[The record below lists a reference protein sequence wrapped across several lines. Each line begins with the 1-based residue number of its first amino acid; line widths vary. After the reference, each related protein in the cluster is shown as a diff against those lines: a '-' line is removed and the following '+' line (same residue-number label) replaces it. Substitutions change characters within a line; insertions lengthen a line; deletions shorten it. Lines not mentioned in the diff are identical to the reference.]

1 MLAVLRGIAAGVAA
15 ENAVEKTDIG
25 ITNLPRHLA
34 NFVIILQQHRAAFGD
49 AMLVQPFDNAA
60 TGVLLKKMR

>member
-1 MLAVLRGIAAGVAA
+1 MLAVLRWIAAGVAT

-25 ITNLPRHLA
+25 IANLPRHLTD
-34 NFVIILQQHRAAFGD
+34 FVIILQQHRAAFGD

-60 TGVLLKKMR
+60 AGGLFKKMR